1 MAIEQEK
8 MDEMMEQV
16 RRWMKSHESEATVS
30 LTLCKTGTPDVFK
43 VRFDRRHLGILI
55 MMMESDAD
63 LRDAA
68 YSAMLKHFGE
78 MDGMQRA
85 AALRE
90 FADLCDEIHAHIEV
104 ALGGNAPAPSVKMF
118 S

>member
-8 MDEMMEQV
+8 MDEMMEQL

-78 MDGMQRA
+78 MDDNRRA

-90 FADLCDEIHAHIEV
+90 FAGLCDEIHAHMEV